1 MFFARPIL
9 FFSCLGLTFVLICGT
24 ESSAMAKAGKFY
36 DKDGPPET
44 SRPFTAQ
51 EHTVLKVEKSCKA
64 ASRPYTVMGKRY
76 YPMSGDHT
84 YSQTGV
90 ASWYGKQFHGR
101 KTAIGERYDMF
112 AMTAAHPTMELPS
125 YARVTNLSNGKS
137 VIVRVND
144 RGPFLGDRIIDM
156 SYAAAVKLGY
166 HKAGTARVK
175 VERITRRDIAAGNY
189 STMAPKTSLALA
201 KPTEKPFHSK
211 QTQARGKRIS
221 EVIGTRET
229 PSSETMSAGTAT
241 TVSD

>member
-1 MFFARPIL
+1 
-9 FFSCLGLTFVLICGT
+9 
-24 ESSAMAKAGKFY
+24 MAKAGKFY
-36 DKDGPPET
+36 DKDGPPEI

-175 VERITRRDIAAGNY
+175 VERITRHCRRKLQHNGPEDVF
-189 STMAPKTSLALA
+189 SSC
-201 KPTEKPFHSK
+201 
-211 QTQARGKRIS
+211 QTNRKAVPQQTNAS
-221 EVIGTRET
+221 ARET
-229 PSSETMSAGTAT
+229 YIRSHRNA
-241 TVSD
+241 

>member
-1 MFFARPIL
+1 
-9 FFSCLGLTFVLICGT
+9 
-24 ESSAMAKAGKFY
+24 MAKAGKFY

-144 RGPFLGDRIIDM
+144 RGP
-156 SYAAAVKLGY
+156 
-166 HKAGTARVK
+166 
-175 VERITRRDIAAGNY
+175 
-189 STMAPKTSLALA
+189 
-201 KPTEKPFHSK
+201 
-211 QTQARGKRIS
+211 
-221 EVIGTRET
+221 
-229 PSSETMSAGTAT
+229 
-241 TVSD
+241 

>member
-1 MFFARPIL
+1 
-9 FFSCLGLTFVLICGT
+9 
-24 ESSAMAKAGKFY
+24 
-36 DKDGPPET
+36 
-44 SRPFTAQ
+44 
-51 EHTVLKVEKSCKA
+51 
-64 ASRPYTVMGKRY
+64 MGKRY